1 MALHLISG
9 SNMNPTTS
17 ARPDIATAT
26 ATATATADD
35 RTATAAESADESTT
49 GEPTPKRRRSE
60 LILAGSGGGGGS
72 GSGGGGNAAGS
83 GGVEEEQGSNSSIIT
98 GINNSLNNGIP
109 ASQRLYSCGKC
120 SKSYTRLDH
129 LSRHVRMHTQEKP
142 YQCHICTKAFARA
155 DLLKRHALGHAKDD
169 PHAKPTIVQH
179 SRVSQA
185 CEACAGLR
193 EFLVFLFTSLY
204 LTFYFTT

>member
-1 MALHLISG
+1 
-9 SNMNPTTS
+9 MNPNTS
-17 ARPDIATAT
+17 VRPDI
-26 ATATATADD
+26 ATADD

-49 GEPTPKRRRSE
+49 GEPSPKRRRSE

-72 GSGGGGNAAGS
+72 GSGGGGNAGGGG
-83 GGVEEEQGSNSSIIT
+83 GGVEEEEGTHSNIIT

-204 LTFYFTT
+204 FTFYFTT

>member
-1 MALHLISG
+1 
-9 SNMNPTTS
+9 
-17 ARPDIATAT
+17 
-26 ATATATADD
+26 
-35 RTATAAESADESTT
+35 
-49 GEPTPKRRRSE
+49 
-60 LILAGSGGGGGS
+60 
-72 GSGGGGNAAGS
+72 
-83 GGVEEEQGSNSSIIT
+83 
-98 GINNSLNNGIP
+98 
-109 ASQRLYSCGKC
+109 
-120 SKSYTRLDH
+120 
-129 LSRHVRMHTQEKP
+129 MHTQEKP

-204 LTFYFTT
+204 FLLYYLVLLHFPLHLTATTIIIMISTNLLQRRQT